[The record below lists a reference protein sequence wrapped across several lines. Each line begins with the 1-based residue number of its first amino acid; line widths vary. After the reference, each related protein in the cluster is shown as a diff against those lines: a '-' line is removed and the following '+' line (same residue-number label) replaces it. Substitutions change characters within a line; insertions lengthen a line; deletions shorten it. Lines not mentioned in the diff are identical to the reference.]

1 MNDQIL
7 ITKKQTERGWSV
19 AVDDKYTRTRH
30 ELNGIPTEEEADEA
44 VAGIMELIHRICEI
58 PEQA

>member
-1 MNDQIL
+1 MTNM
-7 ITKKQTERGWSV
+7 R
-19 AVDDKYTRTRH
+19 RH
-30 ELNGIPTEEEADEA
+30 ERHGIPTEEEADEA